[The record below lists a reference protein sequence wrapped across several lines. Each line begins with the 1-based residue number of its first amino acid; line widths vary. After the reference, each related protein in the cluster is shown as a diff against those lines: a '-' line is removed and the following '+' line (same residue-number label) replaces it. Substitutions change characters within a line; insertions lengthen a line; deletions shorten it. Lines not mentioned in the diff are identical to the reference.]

1 MATEYRINMNRYN
14 GTDYDIMYPKTL
26 TEQVINGQRQIV
38 ISTVS
43 LSTTWSGDGPYTQ
56 VVTVDGAD
64 AKSKVDLQPDSTII
78 ESLSEDGVTAI
89 YIVNDSGTLTAVAT
103 GAAPTTAL
111 NIQCSIEEVV
121 EYTPPVSS
129 VLDDNSWSTI
139 KWVSNHNLGSNYWSV
154 GATKKIVMNGKVSDG
169 LTLTNFE
176 TYVYILG
183 FNHNETLE
191 GSGIVFG
198 GFKTAQTGGND
209 IALIDK
215 GYGTGTATSGQ
226 HFNMNNSNTSAGGW
240 QSSLMRTVNI
250 PLIKAAFPSDLQ
262 TVIKTSTI
270 YTDNVG
276 GGSGDVESNVT
287 ATQDDIYLL
296 SEYEVFGTRKYANTY
311 EASKQQQYAYYSAG
325 NSKIKLIHDTNISSA
340 ATVSYWWERSPAS
353 SFSTEIEGSG
363 LWFCLVQNDI
373 ASLGSVYSLEAV
385 APAFRV

>member
-1 MATEYRINMNRYN
+1 MATKYRINMNRFN
-14 GTDYDIMYPKTL
+14 GTDYDIMYPRTL

-38 ISTVS
+38 ISSVS
-43 LSTTWSGDGPYTQ
+43 LSATWSGSGPYTQ

-89 YIVNDSGTLTAVAT
+89 YIVNDNGTLTAVAT

-121 EYTPPVSS
+121 EYTPPVSN

-154 GATKKIVMNGKVSDG
+154 GATKKIIMNGKVSNG

-183 FNHNETLE
+183 FNHNEALE

-198 GFKTAQTGGND
+198 GFKTAQTGGTN
-209 IALIDK
+209 IALADS
-215 GYGTGTATSGQ
+215 GYGDQATSGQ
-226 HFNMNNSNTSAGGW
+226 YFNMNNSVANTGGW
-240 QSSLMRTVNI
+240 QSSLMRTVTM
-250 PLIKAAFPSDLQ
+250 PLIKAALPSDLQ
-262 TVIKTSTI
+262 SVIKISTI

-276 GGSGDVESNVT
+276 NGSGSVEANVT
-287 ATQDDIYLL
+287 ATQDNIYLL
-296 SEYEVFGTRKYANTY
+296 SEYEVFGSTKFANTY
-311 EASKQQQYAYYSAG
+311 ETSKQQQYAYYAVG
-325 NSKIKLIHDTNISSA
+325 NSKVKYKHDAIGTAID
-340 ATVSYWWERSPAS
+340 WWERSPRSDNNQYFCSVNYNGNAGDNGTWNI
-353 SFSTEIEGSG
+353 ST
-363 LWFCLVQNDI
+363 
-373 ASLGSVYSLEAV
+373 V